1 MERCIYNGVTEL
13 YHELLSFMEDEEIL
27 DPLNEFDLAA
37 LHYMFLPLLNDKLDA
52 WLQAWINTVYEQER
66 GLLFVSGYLVRG
78 TLLLMLIWDLSYMY
92 TKCILNVVL

>member
-1 MERCIYNGVTEL
+1 
-13 YHELLSFMEDEEIL
+13 MEDEEIL

-37 LHYMFLPLLNDKLDA
+37 LHYMLLPLLNDKLDA

-78 TLLLMLIWDLSYMY
+78 TLIWDLSYMY
-92 TKCILNVVL
+92 TKCILNIVL